1 MPTGA
6 GKLEFRID
14 LIKKLDGVTTDDGS
28 SATAYQIL
36 ATRWANSKPIGQR
49 QGHQFLTTRNIEE
62 TNTHDFWI
70 RHEDQ
75 FDNRGKVDHI
85 RFKGRLYQIQNIVT
99 ERERDRFLKLE
110 SRILGDP
117 SSDFNILPVAP

>member
-14 LIKKLDGVTTDDGS
+14 LIKKQDAALTTSGS
-28 SATAYQIL
+28 TQVNYQII
-36 ATRWANSKPIGQR
+36 AQRWADSRPIGER
-49 QGHQFLTTRNIEE
+49 QGHQFLSSRNISE
-62 TNTHDFWI
+62 TNTHAFII

-85 RFKGRLYQIQNIVT
+85 QFRGRMYEIQNVVT

-110 SRILGDP
+110 SRMLGDP
-117 SSDFNILPVAP
+117 SSEFNIVAAP